1 MKKEMIDSLVKAGI
15 LRIKQKDTEK
25 IKSLIKSAEID
36 AQVVKNIP
44 LDENSTNTIFKGIYD
59 SIRELGE
66 ANWLLLG
73 YEPTNHD
80 ISLEI
85 LKEINIKEKIKLNF
99 LERFKKIRHD
109 ASYQGFRVTISQAGE
124 IIDFWNK
131 CGEDIIKILRQ
142 ESETS

>member
-15 LRIKQKDTEK
+15 LRIKQKDIEK

-59 SIRELGE
+59 SVRELGE
-66 ANWLLLG
+66 SNWLLLG
-73 YEPTNHD
+73 YEPTNHE

-85 LKEINIKEKIKLNF
+85 LKEADIKEKIKLNF

-109 ASYQGFRVTISQAGE
+109 ASYRGFRVTISQTKE
-124 IIDFWNK
+124 IIEFWNS
-131 CGEDIIKILRQ
+131 CGEEIIKVLNKKI
-142 ESETS
+142 